1 MRSLNCPDASTAVK
15 TTNNMQRWA
24 SLEQGAGIALF
35 VLAKTKTPR
44 RRKKRR
50 KREKR
55 KQQPETLREKTKMQT
70 LRPGFDLTQGL
81 NCLTPHGK
89 QGAGYCRKTIAAP
102 TPRGQ
107 EVPG

>member
-1 MRSLNCPDASTAVK
+1 
-15 TTNNMQRWA
+15 MQRWA

-55 KQQPETLREKTKMQT
+55 KQQPETRREKTKMQT